1 MALEQALPRS
11 ERLDMRRIPFLTKV
25 DLLIALS
32 IIRSDLFPLFA
43 ETNRLRNR
51 FAHDPN
57 AAFTDEDVNKI
68 RALIKSQPR
77 KIVSPDL
84 KWGDAKRTVAIL
96 LNIVHVNVRV
106 GFEGVL
112 RNHAEWFAIDG
123 ILKDRFPD
131 IVAPKW
137 QPRNRELFE
146 EYERRANEYM
156 RLFDEGKLENK
167 R

>member
-1 MALEQALPRS
+1 MTDALRVHRLFNKLIDESPNELTLIIRCHHAIEKEIHMALEQALPRS

-106 GFEGVL
+106 GFE
-112 RNHAEWFAIDG
+112 ASFKE
-123 ILKDRFPD
+123 
-131 IVAPKW
+131 
-137 QPRNRELFE
+137 PR
-146 EYERRANEYM
+146 
-156 RLFDEGKLENK
+156 
-167 R
+167 